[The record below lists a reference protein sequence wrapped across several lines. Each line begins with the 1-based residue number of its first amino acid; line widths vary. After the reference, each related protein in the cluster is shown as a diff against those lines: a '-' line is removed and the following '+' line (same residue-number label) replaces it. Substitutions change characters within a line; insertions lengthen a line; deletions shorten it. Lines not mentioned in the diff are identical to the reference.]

1 MFNPMRSTKQRSR
14 RPILFITVLF
24 ALVLACFLPYYRS
37 PPSPSN
43 LADHCFVVGYDPT
56 APSLWQFNS
65 RALCLS
71 SSVCIST
78 RTPEDVFYHAAKTLA
93 TDCSVV
99 NADFRPQP
107 RANFLLTR
115 DFASCP
121 IFQRRKVQCIHGK
134 GLLVNNPECPERIA
148 QINPY
153 ILRNTTWFEH
163 FTILVPAYPFP
174 DNIFHFSNIAAS
186 IPYFIERLPDMIR
199 LWGSHKAL
207 DATSRRYFSRNPELK
222 LSQVTIL
229 FRIPKEQ
236 LDRNPWGM
244 RLLNFL
250 LDRRILPKGVNVD
263 IQFLDDEETMPRT
276 EHVCMR
282 NALVLGRRGHVN
294 LWPFPNNTAV
304 PVDGLSV
311 PYDAV
316 AFKRAVYE
324 ASQLQ
329 LRLPEGKRGISEL
342 PPLVLG
348 YAQRLSSL
356 KDVGDGVFPPGLVR
370 QFSAEDEQWFGD
382 MLKLETKKA
391 GIGLH
396 VFTTKGTETLEEQV
410 KNIAKVGFVVGIH
423 GANLVNSVFMLPF
436 GGLLEI
442 LPNSVPA
449 RCYIAGMNSGLAY
462 YRHESTEIA
471 SPEESECPP
480 TNELCAESPRYRRVK
495 LGSVE
500 DRDTVQKYV
509 QQGIQH
515 LKQLHKKYPNGIP
528 VLYDED
534 TGYYQVQ

>member
-1 MFNPMRSTKQRSR
+1 MRSTKHRSR
-14 RPILFITVLF
+14 RPILYIAVLL
-24 ALVLACFLPYYRS
+24 ALVLACFLPNNGS
-37 PPSPSN
+37 PPSPSH
-43 LADHCFVVGYDPT
+43 LADHCFVIGYDPS

-65 RALCLS
+65 RAVCLS

-78 RTPEDVFYHAAKTLA
+78 RTPEDVFYHVAKPLA
-93 TDCSVV
+93 TACSVV
-99 NADFRPQP
+99 NPDFRPQP

-121 IFQRRKVQCIHGK
+121 IFQRRKVQCVHGK
-134 GLLVNNPECPERIA
+134 GLITDNPECPERIA
-148 QINPY
+148 QVNPY
-153 ILRNTTWFEH
+153 TLRNTTWFEH

-174 DNIFHFSNIAAS
+174 DNIFHFSNIASS

-199 LWGSHKAL
+199 IWGSHKAL
-207 DATSRRYFSRNPELK
+207 DAANGRYFSRNPELVP
-222 LSQVTIL
+222 SHITVL

-236 LDRNPWGM
+236 LDRNPWGV

-250 LDRRILPKGVNVD
+250 LERRVLPKGIKVK
-263 IQFLDDEETMPRT
+263 IQFLDDEQTMPRT

-294 LWPFPNNTAV
+294 LWPFPNSTAV

-311 PYDAV
+311 PHDAV
-316 AFKRAVYE
+316 LFKRAVYE
-324 ASQLQ
+324 ASQLR
-329 LRLPEGKRGISEL
+329 LRLPEGRRGISEL

-348 YAQRLSSL
+348 YAKRLSNL
-356 KDVGDGVFPPGLVR
+356 KDVGSGVMPPGLVR

-382 MLKLETKKA
+382 MLKNETKNA

-396 VFTTKGTETLEEQV
+396 VFTTSGTEQLEEQV

-442 LPNSVPA
+442 LPNSVSS
-449 RCYIAGMNSGLAY
+449 RCYVGGMNSGLAY

-471 SPEESECPP
+471 SPEESEC
-480 TNELCAESPRYRRVK
+480 TAKNELCQESPRYRRVK
-495 LGSVE
+495 LGSAV
-500 DRDTVQKYV
+500 DRDTVQTFVK
-509 QQGIQH
+509 QGIQH
-515 LKQLHKKYPNGIP
+515 LKRLHRKYPHGIP
-528 VLYDED
+528 VQYNEETNYYDIIPS
-534 TGYYQVQ
+534 